1 MIVAMKRAAR
11 IAVLLIAC
19 WYAPVASADF
29 YVVVS
34 ERNPQE
40 SMTLQEVLHLY
51 MGRTRTF
58 ADGRTA
64 ERFDVAS
71 SGVREGFYQALG
83 GMNLS
88 QVSSYWARLVFS
100 GKSLP
105 PQQLRDEQVVASKVR
120 DDPRAIGW
128 LTTEPQQKGLKVVLV
143 LRAAQ

>member
-1 MIVAMKRAAR
+1 MLATMNRAAR
-11 IAVLLIAC
+11 LTLLLLAS
-19 WYAPVASADF
+19 WYAPAASADF

-34 ERNPQE
+34 ERNPQD

-64 ERFDVAS
+64 ERFDVAAN
-71 SGVREGFYQALG
+71 GAREGFYQALG

-105 PQQLRDEQVVASKVR
+105 PQQLRDEHVVANKVR

-128 LTTEPQQKGLKVVLV
+128 LTTEPQKGLKVVLV
-143 LRAAQ
+143 LRNAR